1 MAEKCGFAHD
11 DDLKV
16 ILVKADAYGKDD
28 LLSKEK
34 MCPVIATCDFLDTW
48 EDCIKCAN
56 ANLEVEGKGH
66 SVCIHSNTPEHVEAA
81 AQLLFKKFGVPVMR
95 GCVVDNA
102 DAIAEA
108 MAAAEIQYPAVV
120 KAQVQIGGCGKAG
133 GIQFANDLEEAEAH
147 AKRLL
152 GSELRGLRVNKLYIV
167 EKAAYKTE
175 WYLSIMLDRLS
186 KQPIIIFS
194 ALGGMEIEQTA
205 KTDPEKIKKLVI
217 DPMIGVQDYMA
228 RYLLSSSGL
237 DVSYTKQLDALLKSL
252 YNCFMK
258 YDCMLC
264 EINPLVVDSD
274 DRLIALDGKVDID
287 DSALYRLPDVL
298 AWREELPKE
307 ELVREARKFDFLY
320 IPVEAG
326 SSIAVCSNGSGM
338 PMSCIDMISKNGMK
352 VGAVLDL
359 GGGATAARIAEAMR
373 ILFST
378 PGVKAV
384 LINIFGGITRCDEVA
399 GGVKLAM
406 EHRDLDGKLIV
417 VRMEGTNKDKGIEI
431 IEGLHSDVIR
441 AEGLRESVAALLE
454 RRDRL

>member
-1 MAEKCGFAHD
+1 MKLME
-11 DDLKV
+11 
-16 ILVKADAYGKDD
+16 YQ
-28 LLSKEK
+28 
-34 MCPVIATCDFLDTW
+34 
-48 EDCIKCAN
+48 
-56 ANLEVEGKGH
+56 
-66 SVCIHSNTPEHVEAA
+66 
-81 AQLLFKKFGVPVMR
+81 AQQLFKQFGVPVMR

-102 DAIAEA
+102 DRIAEA
-108 MAAAEIQYPAVV
+108 MAEADIHYPAVV
-120 KAQVQIGGCGKAG
+120 KAQVQIGGRGKAG
-133 GIQFANDLEEAEAH
+133 GIQFADNLEEAAAH

-152 GSELRGLRVNKLYIV
+152 GSELRRLRVNKLYIV
-167 EKAAYKTE
+167 ERASSKAE

-228 RYLLSSSGL
+228 RYLLSGSGL
-237 DVSYTKQLDALLKSL
+237 DIAYTKQLDALLKNL
-252 YNCFMK
+252 YACFMK

-264 EINPLVVDSD
+264 EINPLIVDNE

-287 DSALYRLPDVL
+287 DSALYRLPDVM
-298 AWREELPKE
+298 AWREELPE
-307 ELVREARKFDFLY
+307 EALVREARKYDFLY

-326 SSIAVCSNGSGM
+326 GSIAVCSNGSGM
-338 PMSCIDMISKNGMK
+338 LMSCIDMITKNGMQ
-352 VGAVLDL
+352 VAAVLDL
-359 GGGATAARIAEAMR
+359 GGGATAQRIAEAMR

-406 EHRDLDGKLIV
+406 EHHDLDDKLIV

-441 AEGLRESVAALLE
+441 AEGLRESVAILLE

>member
-1 MAEKCGFAHD
+1 MKLME
-11 DDLKV
+11 
-16 ILVKADAYGKDD
+16 YQ
-28 LLSKEK
+28 
-34 MCPVIATCDFLDTW
+34 
-48 EDCIKCAN
+48 
-56 ANLEVEGKGH
+56 
-66 SVCIHSNTPEHVEAA
+66 
-81 AQLLFKKFGVPVMR
+81 AQTLFKQFNVPVMR
-95 GCVVDNA
+95 GCVVERA
-102 DAIAEA
+102 QDAAPAIEA
-108 MAAAEIQYPAVV
+108 AGIGYPAVV
-120 KAQVQIGGCGKAG
+120 KAQVQIGGRGKAG
-133 GIQFANDLEEAEAH
+133 GIQFANTPEEARAH
-147 AKRLL
+147 AERLL
-152 GSELRGLRVNKLYIV
+152 GSELRGLKVNKLYIV
-167 EKAAYKTE
+167 EKASYERE

-205 KTDPEKIKKLVI
+205 RTDPDKIKRIVI

-228 RYLLSSSGL
+228 RYLLSASGL
-237 DVSYTKQLDALLKSL
+237 DTGFTRELDSL
-252 YNCFMK
+252 IRRLYDCFMR

-264 EINPLVVDSD
+264 EINPLVVNAEG
-274 DRLIALDGKVDID
+274 RLIALDGKVDID
-287 DSALYRLPDVL
+287 DSALYRLPDVA
-298 AWREELPKE
+298 AWREELPE
-307 ELVREARKFDFLY
+307 EALVKEARKFDFLY

-326 SSIAVCSNGSGM
+326 GSIAVCSNGSGM
-338 PMSCIDMISKNGMK
+338 LMSCIDMISKNGMQ

-406 EHRDLDGKLIV
+406 EHHDLDGKLIV
-417 VRMEGTNKDKGIEI
+417 VRMEGTNKDKGVEI
-431 IEGLHSDVIR
+431 IEGLHADVIR

>member
-1 MAEKCGFAHD
+1 MKLME
-11 DDLKV
+11 
-16 ILVKADAYGKDD
+16 YQ
-28 LLSKEK
+28 
-34 MCPVIATCDFLDTW
+34 
-48 EDCIKCAN
+48 
-56 ANLEVEGKGH
+56 
-66 SVCIHSNTPEHVEAA
+66 
-81 AQLLFKKFGVPVMR
+81 AQLLFKQFGVPVMR
-95 GCVVDNA
+95 GCVVDCADRIA
-102 DAIAEA
+102 DAMAEA
-108 MAAAEIQYPAVV
+108 DIHYPAVV
-120 KAQVQIGGCGKAG
+120 KAQVQIGGRGKAG
-133 GIQFANDLEEAEAH
+133 GIQFADNPEEAAAH
-147 AKRLL
+147 ARRLL
-152 GSELRGLRVNKLYIV
+152 GSELRGLKVNKLYIV

-205 KTDPEKIKKLVI
+205 KTDPDKIKKLII

-237 DVSYTKQLDALLKSL
+237 DIGYTKQLDALLKSL
-252 YNCFMK
+252 YSCFMK

-264 EINPLVVDSD
+264 EINPLVVDNG

-287 DSALYRLPDVL
+287 DSALYRLPDVM
-298 AWREELPKE
+298 AWREELPE
-307 ELVREARKFDFLY
+307 EDLVKEARKFDFLY
-320 IPVEAG
+320 IPVEEG
-326 SSIAVCSNGSGM
+326 GSIAVCSNGSGM
-338 PMSCIDMISKNGMK
+338 LMSCIDMITKNGMK

-406 EHRDLDGKLIV
+406 EHHDLDGKLIV

>member
-1 MAEKCGFAHD
+1 MKLME
-11 DDLKV
+11 
-16 ILVKADAYGKDD
+16 YQ
-28 LLSKEK
+28 
-34 MCPVIATCDFLDTW
+34 
-48 EDCIKCAN
+48 
-56 ANLEVEGKGH
+56 
-66 SVCIHSNTPEHVEAA
+66 
-81 AQLLFKKFGVPVMR
+81 AQLLFKQFGVPVMR
-95 GCVVDNA
+95 GCVVDCADRIA
-102 DAIAEA
+102 DAMAEA
-108 MAAAEIQYPAVV
+108 DIHYPAVV
-120 KAQVQIGGCGKAG
+120 KAQVQIGGRGKAG
-133 GIQFANDLEEAEAH
+133 GIQFADSLEEAAAH
-147 AKRLL
+147 AQRLL
-152 GSELRGLRVNKLYIV
+152 GSELRGLKVNKLYIV

-205 KTDPEKIKKLVI
+205 KTDPDKIKKLII

-237 DVSYTKQLDALLKSL
+237 DIGYTKQLDALLKSL
-252 YNCFMK
+252 YKCFMK

-264 EINPLVVDSD
+264 EINPLVVDNE

-287 DSALYRLPDVL
+287 DSALYRLPDVM
-298 AWREELPKE
+298 AWREELPEE
-307 ELVREARKFDFLY
+307 ELVKEARKFDFLY

-326 SSIAVCSNGSGM
+326 GSIAVCSNGSGM
-338 PMSCIDMISKNGMK
+338 LMSCIDMITKNGMK

-406 EHRDLDGKLIV
+406 EHHDLDGKLIV